1 MIFCIFSNLVSNQIQ
16 LWFFQSD
23 FLLFKVDIKNALIV
37 LLLFVILILLFY
49 IIKFSK
55 KNSSKALEK
64 AETSNHAKSDFL
76 ASMSHEIRTPLNAII
91 GFSKLLQET
100 NLNNKQQQF
109 SKTITQSASILL
121 EVVNDIL
128 DFSKIETGKF
138 ELDPQKSDLSE
149 LSNQV
154 LDIIRFESIQKNI
167 ALNLFIHQNVPNF
180 VALDALRIKQILLN
194 LLANAVKFTHIGKVE
209 FHITATSKNDEKVF
223 LKFSVKDSGV
233 GIKPENQS
241 KIFEAFSQ
249 EDQST
254 SRKFGGSGLG
264 LSISNKILGLMNSKL
279 QLKSEL
285 GKGSE
290 FYFEIEVPY
299 FNENQIDTI
308 DVNLLFVDF
317 EDVTETLKSSVF
329 NKPKK
334 ILVVEDNSINMLL
347 ARTLIKKTMPKA
359 IIFEALDG
367 DLGLVEFAKCE
378 PDIILLDIQMPI
390 LNGYETAVEIRKI
403 NKKIPIIALTAG
415 IIKGE
420 KEKCIESG
428 MNDYMSK
435 PIDAQVFENML
446 LKWLK

>member
-23 FLLFKVDIKNALIV
+23 FLLFKVDLKNALIV

-49 IIKFSK
+49 IFKFSEK
-55 KNSSKALEK
+55 SSLKALEK

>member
-49 IIKFSK
+49 IFKFSEK
-55 KNSSKALEK
+55 SSLKALEK